1 MIWRRKSSDDSEYE
15 KRRKRKKERRR
26 NRERQRR
33 EKDREEGKT
42 EERSDWATT
51 IVADVKYCFPC
62 QAQRVCTNNDTSINV
77 RIANRMTVY

>member
-1 MIWRRKSSDDSEYE
+1 MIASARIGGKE
-15 KRRKRKKERRR
+15 RKREGEKEGDKEE
-26 NRERQRR
+26 RERQR
-33 EKDREEGKT
+33 EGQ